1 MLVETR
7 FIASLPTAKHCKDYD
22 QAERSGGFSRLFV
35 FSGQSTTIFSLL
47 HKLYRIKRYL
57 CIPSIS
63 NHMKRAFLL
72 TFIIMAIGIE
82 ASLACTNLIVGKKAS
97 TDGSVMCTYNCDG
110 FGFSGSLWH
119 IPSGQH
125 EKGEKI
131 AVRGWGPVHEGR
143 YVDQVDYT
151 YGVVGLMNEKQVTIV
166 ETTFDGKLELV
177 NREGLLDYFTLMR
190 LALQRS
196 ATAREAI
203 RCMAELV
210 EEYGYN
216 SSGETITICDPN
228 EAWIMEIVGKGMGNN
243 GAVWVALRV
252 PDDCICAHANLSR
265 IRQFPLEKKG
275 SYKSLSSKSF
285 KHLNRPEVE
294 CIYAADVISFA
305 KKWGYYM
312 GKDEDFSFR
321 DAYCPIDF
329 ENVRYADARV
339 WSFFRH
345 HYSHEE
351 MDKYLP
357 YINGDFSE
365 YDHLPLWIK
374 PDKPLSLRDLQADM
388 RDHFEGTP
396 LDMTSDMTAG
406 PWGMPIRPLP
416 MHFKD
421 SDSLDYFRERPIAT
435 QQSGFT
441 MTCQMRSWL
450 PNDVGGVTWFN
461 CDDAN
466 MVAYVP
472 VYCCV
477 TQVPDPFREENNP
490 RNEFS
495 DKSAFWMNNWVAN
508 MVYPR
513 YSMMIGDLRKAQN
526 ELEDYYFADQ
536 DSVLVAIN
544 GMMPDERQQYLNR
557 KSIAYADRMME
568 RWDRLAK
575 YLIVRYNDQI
585 IKRVGDDGKLIRWGY
600 DTPGYDQQFIDAI
613 GKSTGDR
620 YRLKKVIE
628 RRER

>member
-1 MLVETR
+1 MKKILITILLAMLGWES
-7 FIASLPTAKHCKDYD
+7 AS
-22 QAERSGGFSRLFV
+22 
-35 FSGQSTTIFSLL
+35 
-47 HKLYRIKRYL
+47 
-57 CIPSIS
+57 
-63 NHMKRAFLL
+63 
-72 TFIIMAIGIE
+72 
-82 ASLACTNLIVGKKAS
+82 ACTNLIVGKKAS

-110 FGFSGSLWH
+110 FGFSGSLSYS
-119 IPSGQH
+119 PSGRH
-125 EKGEKI
+125 EPGELI
-131 AVRGWGPVHEGR
+131 AIHGWGPSHEGR
-143 YVDQVDYT
+143 YVKQVEYT
-151 YGVVGLMNEKQVTIV
+151 YNVVGLMNEKQVSIV
-166 ETTFDGKLELV
+166 ETTFDGRLELV
-177 NREGLLDYFTLMR
+177 NPDGLLDYFSLMR

-196 ATAREAI
+196 STAREAI
-203 RCMAELV
+203 KCMAELV

-216 SSGETITICDPN
+216 SSGETITICDPE
-228 EAWIMEIVGKGMGNN
+228 EAWIMEIIGKGPDRQ

-265 IRQFPLEKKG
+265 IREFPLESGKRKVESG
-275 SYKSLSSKSF
+275 KLFSLDGKSISSKNL
-285 KHLNRPEVE
+285 KKINDPRVD
-294 CIYAADVISFA
+294 CVYAYDVISFA
-305 KKWGYYM
+305 REKGFFN

-321 DAYCPIDF
+321 EAYCPIDF

-357 YINGDFSE
+357 YINGDFE
-365 YDHLPLWIK
+365 QCDHLPLWIK
-374 PDKPLSLRDLQADM
+374 PDKPLSLRDLQQDM

-421 SDSLDYFRERPIAT
+421 SDSLAYFRERPIAT

-472 VYCCV
+472 LYCCI
-477 TQVPDPFREENNP
+477 TQVPDCFRPENNP
-490 RNEFS
+490 RAEFS

-513 YSMMIGDLRKAQN
+513 YSMMIGDLRKAQK
-526 ELEDYYFADQ
+526 ELEDYYFTDQ
-536 DSVLVAIN
+536 DKVVEAIKD
-544 GMMPDERQQYLNR
+544 MTPADRQSFLNR
-557 KSIAYADRMME
+557 KSIAYAEKMMQ
-568 RWDRLAK
+568 RWDQLAK
-575 YLIVRYNDQI
+575 HLIVRYNDQI
-585 IKRVGDDGKLIRWGY
+585 VRRVDENGNFTRWGHE
-600 DTPGYDQQFIDAI
+600 TPGYDQQFIDAVH
-613 GKSTGDR
+613 KATGDR
-620 YRLKKVIE
+620 YLLKEVID

>member
-1 MLVETR
+1 M
-7 FIASLPTAKHCKDYD
+7 K
-22 QAERSGGFSRLFV
+22 RLFFATLMV
-35 FSGQSTTIFSLL
+35 ILMGWE
-47 HKLYRIKRYL
+47 
-57 CIPSIS
+57 PA
-63 NHMKRAFLL
+63 M
-72 TFIIMAIGIE
+72 
-82 ASLACTNLIVGKKAS
+82 ACTNLIVGKKAS
-97 TDGSVMCTYNCDG
+97 VDGSVMCTYNCDG
-110 FGFSGSLWH
+110 FGFSGSLSYS
-119 IPSGQH
+119 PSGQH
-125 EKGEKI
+125 ESGELI
-131 AVRGWGPVHEGR
+131 EIHGWGPSHKGQ
-143 YVDQVDYT
+143 YVKQVEYT
-151 YGVVGLMNEKQVTIV
+151 YNIVGLMNEKQVTIV
-166 ETTFDGKLELV
+166 ETTFDGRLMLV
-177 NREGLLDYFTLMR
+177 NQEGLLDYFSLMR
-190 LALQRS
+190 LALQRTS
-196 ATAREAI
+196 TAREAI

-216 SSGETITICDPN
+216 SSGETLTICDPN
-228 EAWIMEIVGKGMGNN
+228 EAWIMEIIGKGPGNK
-243 GAVWVALRV
+243 GAVWVALRI

-265 IRQFPLEKKG
+265 IRQFPLEKQSK
-275 SYKSLSSKSF
+275 KSISSKNL
-285 KHLNRPEVE
+285 KKINNPEIE
-294 CIYAADVISFA
+294 CVYAADVISFA
-305 KKWGYYM
+305 KEWGFYS

-345 HYSHEE
+345 HYNHEE

-357 YINGDFSE
+357 YINGDFDVC
-365 YDHLPLWIK
+365 DHLPLWIK
-374 PDKPLSLRDLQADM
+374 PDKPLSLRDLQNDM

-396 LDMTSDMTAG
+396 LDMTSDVTAG
-406 PWGMPIRPLP
+406 PWGMPVRPLP

-421 SDSLDYFRERPIAT
+421 SDSIAYFRERPIAC

-472 VYCCV
+472 LYCCI
-477 TQVPDPFREENNP
+477 TQIPDCFRQENNP

-536 DSVLVAIN
+536 DSVLVAIKDL
-544 GMMPDERQQYLNR
+544 MPADRQSYLNR
-557 KSIAYADRMME
+557 KSIAYADKMMQ
-568 RWDRLAK
+568 RWDKLAK
-575 YLIVRYNDQI
+575 YLIVKYNDQVV
-585 IKRVGDDGKLIRWGY
+585 KRVDKNGDFQRWGH
-600 DTPGYDQQFIDAI
+600 DTQGYDQQFIDAI
-613 GKSTGDR
+613 GKTTGDR
-620 YRLKKVIE
+620 YKLKEVIK

>member
-1 MLVETR
+1 M
-7 FIASLPTAKHCKDYD
+7 
-22 QAERSGGFSRLFV
+22 
-35 FSGQSTTIFSLL
+35 
-47 HKLYRIKRYL
+47 
-57 CIPSIS
+57 
-63 NHMKRAFLL
+63 MKRILFTLILAMGF
-72 TFIIMAIGIE
+72 E
-82 ASLACTNLIVGKKAS
+82 AGFACTNLIVGKKAS

-110 FGFSGSLWH
+110 FGFSGSLSI
-119 IPSGQH
+119 IPAGRH
-125 EKGEKI
+125 AKDELI
-131 AVRGWGPVHEGR
+131 AIHGWGPPREGQ
-143 YVDQVDYT
+143 YVKQVEFT
-151 YGVVGLMNEKQVTIV
+151 YNVVGLMNERQVTIV
-166 ETTFDGKLELV
+166 ETTFDGRLELV
-177 NREGLLDYFTLMR
+177 NRDGMLDYFSLMH

-203 RCMAELV
+203 RCMADLV
-210 EEYGYN
+210 EEYGYS
-216 SSGETITICDPN
+216 SSGETLTICDPN
-228 EAWIMEIVGKGMGNN
+228 EAWILEIIGKGTGRP

-265 IRQFPLEKKG
+265 IRQFPLENGKRNG
-275 SYKSLSSKSF
+275 ALFDVNGKSISSK
-285 KHLNRPEVE
+285 HLKKIDDPKVD
-294 CIYAADVISFA
+294 CVYAADVISFA
-305 KKWGYYM
+305 REKGFFG

-345 HYSHEE
+345 HTSHEE
-351 MDKYLP
+351 MDRYLP
-357 YINGDFSE
+357 YLNGDFSE

-374 PDKPLSLRDLQADM
+374 PDAPLSLRDLQRDM
-388 RDHFEGTP
+388 RDHFEGTA
-396 LDMTSDMTAG
+396 LDMTADMTAG

-421 SDSLDYFRERPIAT
+421 SDSVAYFRERPIAC

-450 PNDVGGVTWFN
+450 PDDVGGVTWFN

-472 VYCCV
+472 LYCCL
-477 TQVPDPFREENNP
+477 TQMPDCFRGENNP
-490 RNEFS
+490 RAEFS
-495 DKSAFWMNNWVAN
+495 FESAFWMNNWVAN

-513 YSMMIGDLRKAQN
+513 YSMMIGDLREAQN

-536 DSVLVAIN
+536 DSVLTAIKDLTP
-544 GMMPDERQQYLNR
+544 GDRQSFLNR
-557 KSIAYADRMME
+557 KSIAYAQRMMQ

-575 YLIVRYNDQI
+575 FLIVRYNDQI
-585 IKRVGDDGKLIRWGY
+585 VRRVDQNGQFVHWGH

-613 GKSTGDR
+613 GPATGDR
-620 YRLKKVIE
+620 YRLKEVIE